1 MKEMKRTIY
10 ILLLGGLSLLMAASC
25 KKQSLLTYNA
35 SNNIYFNYISDTAPT
50 RYSDTVNI
58 TFAFSGSS
66 VTDTVFNLP
75 VAVTGSASN
84 KDRVFEM
91 TVDPAST
98 AVASTDYVLPGSF
111 LVHAG
116 RLIDTISILFKR
128 TAAIKI
134 SPVSLVLQLKEND
147 QFRTQFPYRGT
158 LGNSLSFIDPTD
170 TIQVETFK
178 VNLSD
183 MLQAGPYWSGYSY
196 YFGDFSEKKVRLMN
210 QITGMPLDFWS
221 VDSYSSTQQ
230 QASTLYYGGFMA
242 RYLSDQAYQG
252 NILFEADG
260 ITKMTMG
267 SYFQ

>member
-1 MKEMKRTIY
+1 MKRTIY

-35 SNNIYFNYISDTAPT
+35 SDNIYFNYIYDTAPI

-58 TFAFSGSS
+58 TFAFSASS

-75 VAVTGSASN
+75 VAVTGTASN
-84 KDRVFEM
+84 KDRAFEV

-98 AVASTDYVLPGSF
+98 AVVSTDYVLPSSF
-111 LVHAG
+111 LIHAG
-116 RLIDTISILFKR
+116 KLIDTISILFKR
-128 TAAIKI
+128 TAAIK
-134 SPVSLVLQLKEND
+134 SSSVSLLLHLKEND
-147 QFRTQFPYRGT
+147 QFKTQFPYRGM
-158 LGNSLSFIDPTD
+158 LGNDLYSIDPGD

-183 MLQAGPYWSGYSY
+183 MLQAGPYWSEYSY

-210 QITGMPLDFWS
+210 QIAGMPLDFWS
-221 VDSYSSTQQ
+221 VSSYSSTQQ
-230 QASTLYYGGFMA
+230 QANTLYYGGFTA

-252 NILFEADG
+252 NIIFEADG
-260 ITKMTMG
+260 ITKMAMG
-267 SYFQ
+267 DYFQ

>member
-1 MKEMKRTIY
+1 
-10 ILLLGGLSLLMAASC
+10 MAASC

-35 SNNIYFNYISDTAPT
+35 SDNIYFNYIADTAPI

-58 TFAFSGSS
+58 TFAFSNSS
-66 VTDTVFNLP
+66 VTDTVFHLP
-75 VAVTGSASN
+75 VAVTGQAST
-84 KDRVFEM
+84 KDRVFEV

-98 AVASTDYVLPGSF
+98 AAASTDYVLPGSF

-116 RLIDTISILFKR
+116 RLTDSISILFKR
-128 TAAIKI
+128 TDILKT
-134 SPVSLVLQLKEND
+134 SSVSLVLQLKEND
-147 QFRTQFPYRGT
+147 QFRTQFPYRGRY
-158 LGNSLSFIDPTD
+158 GNDLTNIAPTD

-210 QITGMPLDFWS
+210 QVTGMPLDFWS

-230 QASTLYYGGFMA
+230 QANTLYYGGFMA

-252 NILFEADG
+252 NIIFEADG

-267 SYFQ
+267 GYFQ